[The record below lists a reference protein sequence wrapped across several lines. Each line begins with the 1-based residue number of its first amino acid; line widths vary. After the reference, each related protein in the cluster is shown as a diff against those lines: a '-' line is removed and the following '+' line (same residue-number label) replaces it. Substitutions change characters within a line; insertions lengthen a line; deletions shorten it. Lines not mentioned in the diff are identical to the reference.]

1 MRLLATVALVVAP
14 STATADAEAKEAFR
28 VGLQAFRA
36 NEFDTAARSFEEAHA
51 RDPRPE
57 TAFSIAQAN
66 RLQYVRDRLPWR
78 LVRAVQLYRE
88 YLDALPKGPRAKDA
102 SDRVL
107 ELEAI
112 LKELR
117 QRGELTPYVPPLR
130 TELVVGADVETA
142 SVTIDGAPTQ
152 LWAPVAVEPGVREI
166 VITAP
171 GFEVA
176 RRRVQITEGRFLP
189 VDVALVAKPGRLA
202 VRGPRGATLY
212 VDGRALGELPE
223 QARLDAGAH
232 VVSVT
237 ARGRQT
243 WNREIVIGRDQALAL
258 DPRLEPTPQRRAARW
273 VFVGAGAIAATSALT
288 GLAAYAAHR
297 DADRLDAKRRALEAT
312 PADLAAYNARVEDV
326 EFRSQL
332 GVGLG
337 LGALAVGMV
346 GAGLYWF
353 DRPSPGARITP
364 VISTQTAGVA
374 VRF

>member
-1 MRLLATVALVVAP
+1 MRLLAAVALVAVP
-14 STATADAEAKEAFR
+14 SIASADAEAKEAFR

-66 RLQYVRDRLPWR
+66 RLQYVRDRMPWR
-78 LVRAVQLYRE
+78 LARAVQLYRD

-117 QRGELTPYVPPLR
+117 QRGELTPYAPPLR
-130 TELVVGADVETA
+130 TEIVVGADVDTA
-142 SVTIDGAPTQ
+142 QVTIDGAPSQ
-152 LWAPVAVEPGVREI
+152 LWNPVAVTPGAHEI
-166 VITAP
+166 VVAAP
-171 GFEVA
+171 GFEIV

-189 VDVALVAKPGRLA
+189 VDVALVAKPGTLG
-202 VRGPRGATLY
+202 VRGSREATLY
-212 VDGRALGELPE
+212 IDGRAIGELPE
-223 QARLDAGAH
+223 QARIEAGSH
-232 VVSVT
+232 FVSVT
-237 ARGRQT
+237 ARGRKT
-243 WNREIVIGRDQALAL
+243 WNREIVIGRDQALTLA
-258 DPRLEPTPQRRAARW
+258 PSLEPTTQRRASTW
-273 VFVGAGAIAATSALT
+273 VFIGAGVVAATAGIAGVS
-288 GLAAYAAHR
+288 AYAAHR
-297 DADRLDAKRRALEAT
+297 DADRLDAKRLALEAT
-312 PADLAAYNARVEDV
+312 PADLAAYNGRIEDV
-326 EFRSQL
+326 DRRTTL
-332 GVGLG
+332 GLGLG
-337 LGALAVGMV
+337 LGALAIGMV

>member
-1 MRLLATVALVVAP
+1 MRLLAVIVLVIVP
-14 STATADAEAKEAFR
+14 SIATADAEAKEAFR

-51 RDPRPE
+51 RDRRPE

-66 RLQYVRDRLPWR
+66 RLQYVRDRMPWR
-78 LVRAVQLYRE
+78 LVRAAQLYRE

-102 SDRVL
+102 SDRLL

-112 LKELR
+112 VKELR
-117 QRGELTPYVPPLR
+117 QRGELTPYAPPLR
-130 TELVVGADVETA
+130 TEIVVGADVETA

-152 LWAPVAVEPGVREI
+152 LWAPVEVAPGVREI
-166 VITAP
+166 VIVAP

-202 VRGPRGATLY
+202 VRGTSGAMLY

-223 QARLDAGAH
+223 QVRIDAGSH

-237 ARGRQT
+237 ARGRRT
-243 WNREIVIGRDQALAL
+243 WNREIQIGRDQALTL
-258 DPRLEPTPQRRAARW
+258 EPRLEPTSQRRAAGW
-273 VFVGAGAIAATSALT
+273 VFVGAGAIAATAAVT
-288 GLAAYAAHR
+288 GLSAYVAHR
-297 DADRLDAKRRALEAT
+297 DADRLDARRRALEAT

-326 EFRSQL
+326 EARSKL

-337 LGALAVGMV
+337 IGALAVGVV
-346 GAGLYWF
+346 GAGLYRF

>member
-1 MRLLATVALVVAP
+1 MRLLAAVALLAAP
-14 STATADAEAKEAFR
+14 SAASADAEAKEAFR

-36 NEFDTAARSFEEAHA
+36 NEFATAARSFEEAHA

-66 RLQYVRDRLPWR
+66 RLQYVRDRMPWR
-78 LVRAVQLYRE
+78 IARAVQLYRE

-117 QRGELTPYVPPLR
+117 QRGELTPYAPPLR
-130 TELVVGADVETA
+130 TEIVVGADVETA

-152 LWAPVAVEPGVREI
+152 LWAPVEVAPGVREI
-166 VITAP
+166 VIEAP

-189 VDVALVAKPGRLA
+189 VDVALVAKPGKLE
-202 VRGPRGATLY
+202 VRGSTGATLY
-212 VDGRALGELPE
+212 IDGRAIGELPE
-223 QARLDAGAH
+223 QARIAAGSH
-232 VVSVT
+232 FVSVT
-237 ARGRQT
+237 ARGRRT
-243 WNREIVIGRDQALAL
+243 WNREIAIGRDQALTL
-258 DPRLEPTPQRRAARW
+258 EPRLEPTSQRRAAAW
-273 VFVGAGAIAATSALT
+273 VFMGAGAIAVTAATAGLT
-288 GLAAYAAHR
+288 AYAAQR

-312 PADLAAYNARVEDV
+312 PADLAAYNARIEDV
-326 EFRSQL
+326 EFRSKL

-337 LGALAVGMV
+337 LGALAVGVV

-353 DRPSPGARITP
+353 DRPSPGARVTP